1 MKKTPMN
8 DKELMNDL
16 LSTVKFNCD
25 LLLNGTVE
33 SATPEVRDAF
43 NTCLFEWLKVQDEIA
58 RKISARG
65 WYEVSPAEPA
75 KIRQTERK
83 FANQNFS

>member
-1 MKKTPMN
+1 MHMN

-33 SATPEVRDAF
+33 AATPEVREAF
-43 NTCLFEWLKVQDEIA
+43 NACLFEFLRIQDEISQ
-58 RKISARG
+58 KISARG
-65 WYEVSPAEPA
+65 WYQISPAEPV